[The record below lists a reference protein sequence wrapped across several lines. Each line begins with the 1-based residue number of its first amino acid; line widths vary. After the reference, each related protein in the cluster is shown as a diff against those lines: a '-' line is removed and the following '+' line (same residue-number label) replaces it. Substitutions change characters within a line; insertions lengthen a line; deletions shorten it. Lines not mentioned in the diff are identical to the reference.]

1 MSKGIEHNRKIDVML
16 RADIEESKCQ
26 SRTRRRIAALPTDLQ
41 DPALA
46 RGLSLSGALYVRPS
60 GLLDGDIAARAL
72 EDGVAL
78 PLAGGPRAFT
88 LCEIILRDPA
98 GDQAVYA
105 VPAAT
110 LAGGGHADEKVSAAL
125 DALTAPRPLI
135 QGLSFERPLL
145 MGVVNVTP
153 DSFSDGGQFASP
165 EAAVANGRALADA
178 GADILDIGGESS
190 RPGAAA
196 VPVAEELA
204 RVMPVIEGLR
214 GLRPLSI
221 DTRHAEVMDRATAA
235 GATIINDVTALTG
248 DSGSIETAA
257 ASGAHVV
264 LTHGFANERGA
275 RLAPREAVL
284 AVFDDLRGHIAAC
297 RSAGID
303 EQRLIID
310 PGVGFGKSARQNLE
324 LLRQAAFFHG
334 LGCPLLLGVSRKL
347 GRRHDPAQRLPE
359 SLAGALWAGS
369 QGVQILRVHDVAETH
384 RAFGVLSRREQHSF
398 SLDRSRRS
406 LSE

>member
-1 MSKGIEHNRKIDVML
+1 MSKGIEHNRKIDVAL

-26 SRTRRRIAALPTDLQ
+26 SRTPSRIAGLLTDLQ

-98 GDQAVYA
+98 GDQAVYP

-110 LAGGGHADEKVSAAL
+110 LAGGHAGEKVSAAL
-125 DALTAPRPLI
+125 DALTAPRAPI
-135 QGLSFERPLL
+135 RGLSFERPLL

-153 DSFSDGGQFASP
+153 DSFSDGGQFAGP
-165 EAAVANGRALADA
+165 EAAVAHGRALADA

-204 RVMPVIEGLR
+204 RVMPVIAGLR

-303 EQRLIID
+303 ERRLIID

-384 RAFGVLSRREQHSF
+384 RAFGVLSRLEQHSF
-398 SLDRSRRS
+398 SSDRSRRS

>member
-1 MSKGIEHNRKIDVML
+1 ML
-16 RADIEESKCQ
+16 
-26 SRTRRRIAALPTDLQ
+26 TDLQ
-41 DPALA
+41 DPAFS

-60 GLLDGDIAARAL
+60 GILDGDSAVRAI

-88 LCEIILRDPA
+88 SCEIIRRVAA
-98 GDQAVYA
+98 GEHTIHT
-105 VPAAT
+105 VPVAT
-110 LAGGGHADEKVSAAL
+110 LSGGLAGEKISETVN
-125 DALTAPRPLI
+125 ALTAARSAI
-135 QGLSFERPLL
+135 QGLAFERPLL

-153 DSFSDGGQFASP
+153 DSFSDGGRFDSA
-165 EAAVANGRALADA
+165 EAAIAHGRTLADA

-235 GATIINDVTALTG
+235 GAIIINDVTALGG
-248 DSGSIETAA
+248 DPGSIKIAA

-264 LTHGFANERGA
+264 LTHGFTGERGR
-275 RLAPREAVL
+275 RLAPGEAVI
-284 AVFDDLRGHIAAC
+284 AVYDDLRDRIAAC
-297 RSAGID
+297 RAAGID

-310 PGVGFGKSARQNLE
+310 PGVGFGKSARQNVE
-324 LLRQAAFFHG
+324 LLRQTALFHG

-347 GRRHDPAQRLPE
+347 GRRYGPAQRLPE
-359 SLAGALWAGS
+359 SLAGALWAAS
-369 QGVQILRVHDVAETH
+369 QGVQVLRVHDVEESR
-384 RAFGVLSRREQHSF
+384 RALGVLARLSGETIGRGQRRVELASQ
-398 SLDRSRRS
+398 DP
-406 LSE
+406 

>member
-1 MSKGIEHNRKIDVML
+1 ML
-16 RADIEESKCQ
+16 
-26 SRTRRRIAALPTDLQ
+26 TDLL
-41 DPALA
+41 DPAFA

-60 GLLDGDIAARAL
+60 GLLDGDTAARAI

-88 LCEIILRDPA
+88 LCEIILREPA
-98 GDQAVYA
+98 GDQAVYP

-110 LAGGGHADEKVSAAL
+110 LGGAGAGGHAGEKVSAAL
-125 DALTAPRPLI
+125 DALTAPRCPI

-153 DSFSDGGQFASP
+153 DSFSDGGRFASP
-165 EAAVANGRALADA
+165 EAAVAQGRALADA

-196 VPVAEELA
+196 LPVAEELA

-221 DTRHAEVMDRATAA
+221 DTRHAEVMDKATAA

-248 DSGSIETAA
+248 ESGSLKTAA

-264 LTHGFANERGA
+264 LTHGFTNERGA
-275 RLAPREAVL
+275 RLAPKEAVL
-284 AVFDDLRGHIAAC
+284 AVYDDLRDHIAAC

-303 EQRLIID
+303 ERRLIVD
-310 PGVGFGKSARQNLE
+310 PGVGFGKSSDQNLE
-324 LLRQAAFFHG
+324 LLRQAALFHG
-334 LGCPLLLGVSRKL
+334 LGCPVLLGVSRKL
-347 GRRHDPAQRLPE
+347 GRRYDPAERLPE
-359 SLAGALWAGS
+359 SLAGVLWAGS

-384 RAFGVLSRREQHSF
+384 RAFGVLSR
-398 SLDRSRRS
+398 
-406 LSE
+406 LSGAGKGA